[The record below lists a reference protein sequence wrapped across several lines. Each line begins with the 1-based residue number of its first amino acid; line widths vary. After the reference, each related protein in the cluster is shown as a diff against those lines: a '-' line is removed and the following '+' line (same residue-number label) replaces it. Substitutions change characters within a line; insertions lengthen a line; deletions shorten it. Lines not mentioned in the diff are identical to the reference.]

1 MRKNILTLILIFSS
15 ADIFA
20 GYMSKAKLLDC
31 NQDKPFKSRLVDC
44 QKDHSDCVVVPS
56 GFDCRT
62 YSELDTEVDN
72 PFSPKA
78 TKSQTETCT
87 DNADCQTKL
96 EGLVCIDSDE
106 TARKNLIWMQVYCT
120 KPNGFNQMTVKRIR
134 EDAVKKAAWAV
145 NSNNPI
151 VRRGIRKTRREQLT
165 TAISTINNADFAQ
178 LKAIVKKMM
187 RDKYSNN

>member
-1 MRKNILTLILIFSS
+1 MKNLILFLFCTNV
-15 ADIFA
+15 FA
-20 GYMSKAKLLDC
+20 GYMSESKMLNSDC
-31 NQDKPFKSRLVDC
+31 NTGRPFHSRKITCDLE
-44 QKDHSDCVVVPS
+44 STDCVPVPDGYNCQTFS
-56 GFDCRT
+56 K
-62 YSELDTEVDN
+62 LDTEVDD

-134 EDAVKKAAWAV
+134 EDAVKKSAWDV
-145 NSNNPI
+145 NPNNP
-151 VRRGIRKTRREQLT
+151 VARRGVRKTRREQLA